1 MWFKSKAE
9 QISNPPPGWNVPPSV
24 PSTAGTPIAPWVPQG
39 YSAPMLN
46 EREESHGSLA
56 FPQRLSERIVAFS
69 TRVPLQGWLREQR
82 TVLVTPMTVDANK
95 LAAAGGPNRMNY
107 GAADDA
113 GWSSR
118 QNSATSSPSMG
129 GESQSAWRQGM
140 YLRDYSLQTYQ
151 GRARTGPVFA
161 PPAFQNAQSIADVT
175 AQVELNGMYSVMNA
189 NQAAKYLNLR
199 APSPWES
206 LGGC

>member
-1 MWFKSKAE
+1 MWFKSKADK
-9 QISNPPPGWNVPPSV
+9 ISNPPPGWNPPAMH
-24 PSTAGTPIAPWVPQG
+24 PNTGGTHGPWTPQG
-39 YSAPMLN
+39 RSAPMLN

-82 TVLVTPMTVDANK
+82 VVLTTPMEVTANK

-118 QNSATSSPSMG
+118 SNSATSSPSIG

-161 PPAFQNAQSIADVT
+161 PPAFQNAPGIADVA
-175 AQVELNGMYSVMNA
+175 AQVELNGMYSTMNA
-189 NQAAKYLNLR
+189 NQSAKYLNLR